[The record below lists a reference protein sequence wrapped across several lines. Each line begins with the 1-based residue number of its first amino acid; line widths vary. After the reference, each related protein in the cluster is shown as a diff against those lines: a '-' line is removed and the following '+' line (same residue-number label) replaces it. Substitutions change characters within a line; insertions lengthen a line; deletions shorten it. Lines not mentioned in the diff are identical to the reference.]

1 MSLGLAINPVQPRNW
16 RPGWTPQAVGLRG
29 GWRPEPLPV
38 GPVDIDRQLSESV
51 IPGLDHELG
60 QASPRALATGMV
72 LVPTL
77 IAGVMSY
84 VGFRLG
90 SKDQG
95 FPAFLGNMVGALSGI
110 AALVGLLAAVGVA
123 TIPLP
128 TLPAA
133 PAAPAPRPAQEVTTP
148 GPIIT
153 SI

>member
-1 MSLGLAINPVQPRNW
+1 M
-16 RPGWTPQAVGLRG
+16 
-29 GWRPEPLPV
+29 PLPA
-38 GPVDIDRQLSESV
+38 GPVDIDRMLAESV
-51 IPGLDHELG
+51 IPGMEHELG

-90 SKDQG
+90 MKDEG
-95 FPAFLGNMVGALSGI
+95 VPAFLGNMVGALSGI
-110 AALVGLLAAVGVA
+110 AALFGLLAAVGVA

-128 TLPAA
+128 AA
-133 PAAPAPRPAQEVTTP
+133 PAAPARPAQEVTTTP

>member
-1 MSLGLAINPVQPRNW
+1 MNLGLVINPVQPRNW
-16 RPGWTPQAVGLRG
+16 RPGWTPQSVGLHG
-29 GWRPEPLPV
+29 GWRPMPLPT
-38 GPVDIDRQLSESV
+38 GPVDIDRTLAQSV
-51 IPGLDHELG
+51 IPGFEQHELG

-90 SKDQG
+90 MKDEG
-95 FPAFLGNMVGALSGI
+95 VPAFLGNMVGALSGI
-110 AALVGLLAAVGVA
+110 AALFGLLAAVGVA

-128 TLPAA
+128 AA
-133 PAAPAPRPAQEVTTP
+133 PAAPARPSQEITTP